1 MPFYAQFAV
10 SELRNIL
17 SAARREATYADP
29 RRRQNIYRLEIGPI
43 LQELEIRGLS
53 A

>member
-17 SAARREATYADP
+17 SAARREAAYADP
-29 RRRQNIYRLEIGPI
+29 RRRQNIYNLEIDPI
-43 LQELEIRGLS
+43 TQELEIRGI
-53 A
+53 AA